1 MIPQAYTVLYHLREY
16 GSITTD
22 EAHLLLGVRSLSRR
36 ITDLR
41 RNGYKI
47 MRKFEKDSAGR
58 RYVRY
63 FLYE

>member
-1 MIPQAYTVLYHLREY
+1 MIPQTHAVLYHLREY
-16 GSITTD
+16 GSITND

-47 MRKFEKDSAGR
+47 KRRFEKDPAGR

>member
-1 MIPQAYTVLYHLREY
+1 MIPQAYSVLYHIREY
-16 GSITTD
+16 GSITND

-47 MRKFEKDSAGR
+47 RRKFEKDSAGR

-63 FLYE
+63 FLSE

>member
-16 GSITTD
+16 GSVTND

-47 MRKFEKDSAGR
+47 QRRFEKDSAGR

>member
-1 MIPQAYTVLYHLREY
+1 MIPQAYAVLYHIREY
-16 GSITTD
+16 GSITND

-47 MRKFEKDSAGR
+47 HRRFEKDSAGR